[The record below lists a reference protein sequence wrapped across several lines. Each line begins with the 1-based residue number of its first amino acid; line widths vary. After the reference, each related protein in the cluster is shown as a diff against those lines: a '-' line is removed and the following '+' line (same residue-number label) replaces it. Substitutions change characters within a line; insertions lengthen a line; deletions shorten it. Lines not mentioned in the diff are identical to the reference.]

1 MRQLYASNHN
11 VLTLVDC
18 LGKVP
23 PVELKGLELLRQLRP
38 LTGDWFPQVSA
49 ALLSEATVQ
58 LIDYTQ
64 ACAAAIHKLQA
75 LPPITFRALPMME
88 FCL

>member
-1 MRQLYASNHN
+1 MFATFD

-18 LGKVP
+18 LGRVP

-38 LTGDWFPQVSA
+38 LTGDWFPQVPV
-49 ALLSEATVQ
+49 ALLTEATVQ
-58 LIDYTQ
+58 LIEYTQ

-75 LPPITFRALPMME
+75 LPPITLRVLPVME